1 MNLKL
6 LSSTSAV
13 GVILMDKAVGP
24 LIRGVQQFGLPSEKC
39 NSHRSILPEEASEK
53 VECVNQAD

>member
-6 LSSTSAV
+6 LSPTSAV

-24 LIRGVQQFGLPSEKC
+24 LIRGVQQLVSPVKNATATGPFFLRKPVKKL
-39 NSHRSILPEEASEK
+39 NM
-53 VECVNQAD
+53 